1 MIANFSFDTYGIARE
16 EDIEGMGN
24 CIEEQE
30 EEQLLR

>member
-1 MIANFSFDTYGIARE
+1 MIATFSFDTHGVARE
-16 EDIEGMGN
+16 ADIEGMGN